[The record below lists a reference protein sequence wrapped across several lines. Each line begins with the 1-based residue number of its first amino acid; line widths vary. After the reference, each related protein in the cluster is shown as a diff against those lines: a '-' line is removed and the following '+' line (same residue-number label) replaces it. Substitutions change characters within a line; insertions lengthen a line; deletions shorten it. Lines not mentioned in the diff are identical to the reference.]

1 MLSMLA
7 IVAVLISSSS
17 SSSLSLLLCQ
27 RTNVAV
33 VAFSIS
39 PTKRS
44 SRISIATTPII
55 AALHLSKSS
64 IPDNENVNGSSGS
77 KRSEKTSTTKKRRF
91 LQQAHPVRDAPANSP
106 QQKQQARRLDTSDA
120 FAAPT
125 SSTTPDSNRPENTRI
140 GPPLR
145 TNKSIE
151 ELEAILEKRFGTTT
165 ASISLSPQPKKKMN
179 AMANR
184 VLDPW
189 AKEEKGVARRTDSAS
204 KPTTNIRSNSLAREK
219 SKQARWNDEN
229 YDANETQ
236 LPPSQSQ
243 RQQRNYNQEDV
254 MLNKVRLNQVRLQ
267 SKKRGGGKGGDIVNN
282 DEHQRTNSSKNRY
295 NDELNIPV
303 INVSRRDYYD
313 EDDEGYEEEMR
324 KNRRRR
330 NDDDDN
336 DPNAENW
343 QNKRNKKSSSSI
355 LSGGGIF
362 FSNTR
367 SIDNGQQQPQDRQ
380 KQLPSPSKDN
390 GRATNASKYAEKV
403 KDEAKEVERLKRKD
417 PVSSPLLDED
427 GKEMF
432 LTLEQADKIVKS
444 ILSSTKS
451 SSTSIDSNVGMSDAD
466 DMFVDDDTNEDNDDV
481 NSINQWEDIGITDQA
496 LLSNLRSN
504 NKLCCPYPLAAQDRA
519 CPPIVAG
526 NDVLLSTHTGSG
538 KTLAFLAPIAQSL
551 LINGSGGGGS
561 GAFPKAIVIA
571 PGRELASQIVSVAQS
586 LLADTGLTVALAIG
600 GTPYSRN
607 VEKLRKMKPD
617 VVVGVSCHAVSL

>member
-1 MLSMLA
+1 MD
-7 IVAVLISSSS
+7 
-17 SSSLSLLLCQ
+17 
-27 RTNVAV
+27 
-33 VAFSIS
+33 
-39 PTKRS
+39 
-44 SRISIATTPII
+44 TP
-55 AALHLSKSS
+55 
-64 IPDNENVNGSSGS
+64 DG
-77 KRSEKTSTTKKRRF
+77 
-91 LQQAHPVRDAPANSP
+91 
-106 QQKQQARRLDTSDA
+106 
-120 FAAPT
+120 FAAPTIST
-125 SSTTPDSNRPENTRI
+125 SSTTPDSNRPENARI

-165 ASISLSPQPKKKMN
+165 TSISSSPQPKKKMN

-189 AKEEKGVARRTDSAS
+189 AKEEEGVAGNTDSAS
-204 KPTTNIRSNSLAREK
+204 KRTTTTRTNSLAREK
-219 SKQARWNDEN
+219 SKQTRRNDD

-236 LPPSQSQ
+236 LPSRQSQ
-243 RQQRNYNQEDV
+243 RQQRSYNQEDA

-267 SKKRGGGKGGDIVNN
+267 SQKRGGGKGEETVNN
-282 DEHQRTNSSKNRY
+282 DARQRTNNNNSLY
-295 NDELNIPV
+295 NDELNVPI

-313 EDDEGYEEEMR
+313 EDDEGYEEETR

-343 QNKRNKKSSSSI
+343 QNKRNKKSSSSSSI

-362 FSNTR
+362 FSNNR

-390 GRATNASKYAEKV
+390 VRATNASKNVEKV
-403 KDEAKEVERLKRKD
+403 KDEAKEVQRLKRKD

-427 GKEMF
+427 GQDMF

-451 SSTSIDSNVGMSDAD
+451 LPSDLGVSDAD
-466 DMFVDDDTNEDNDDV
+466 DIFADDDNNEDNVYV
-481 NSINQWEDIGITDQA
+481 NNINQWEDIGITDPA
-496 LLSNLRSN
+496 LLSNLRSS

-551 LINGSGGGGS
+551 LINGGDGGS

-586 LLADTGLTVALAIG
+586 LFVDTGLTVALAIG

-617 VVVGVSCHAVSL
+617 VVVGVSCRLCHFDFSSIVCIHLSFPCVFTVDSG

>member
-1 MLSMLA
+1 
-7 IVAVLISSSS
+7 
-17 SSSLSLLLCQ
+17 
-27 RTNVAV
+27 
-33 VAFSIS
+33 
-39 PTKRS
+39 
-44 SRISIATTPII
+44 
-55 AALHLSKSS
+55 
-64 IPDNENVNGSSGS
+64 
-77 KRSEKTSTTKKRRF
+77 
-91 LQQAHPVRDAPANSP
+91 
-106 QQKQQARRLDTSDA
+106 
-120 FAAPT
+120 
-125 SSTTPDSNRPENTRI
+125 
-140 GPPLR
+140 
-145 TNKSIE
+145 
-151 ELEAILEKRFGTTT
+151 LEAILEKRFGTTT
-165 ASISLSPQPKKKMN
+165 TSISSSPQPKKKMN

-189 AKEEKGVARRTDSAS
+189 AKEEEGVAGNTDSAS
-204 KPTTNIRSNSLAREK
+204 KRTTTTRTNSLAREK
-219 SKQARWNDEN
+219 SKQTRRNDD

-236 LPPSQSQ
+236 LPSRQSQ
-243 RQQRNYNQEDV
+243 RQQRSYNQEDA

-267 SKKRGGGKGGDIVNN
+267 SQKRGGGKGEETVNN
-282 DEHQRTNSSKNRY
+282 DARQRTNNNNSLY
-295 NDELNIPV
+295 NDELNVPI

-313 EDDEGYEEEMR
+313 EDDEGYEEETR

-336 DPNAENW
+336 VPNAENW
-343 QNKRNKKSSSSI
+343 QNKRNKKSSSSSSI

-362 FSNTR
+362 FSNNR
-367 SIDNGQQQPQDRQ
+367 SIDNGQKQLQDRQ
-380 KQLPSPSKDN
+380 KQLPSPSKV
-390 GRATNASKYAEKV
+390 EKV
-403 KDEAKEVERLKRKD
+403 KDEAKEVQRLKRKD

-427 GKEMF
+427 GQDMF

-451 SSTSIDSNVGMSDAD
+451 LPSDLGVSDAD
-466 DMFVDDDTNEDNDDV
+466 DIFADDDNNEDNVYV
-481 NSINQWEDIGITDQA
+481 NNINQWEDIGITDPA
-496 LLSNLRSN
+496 LLSNLRSS

-551 LINGSGGGGS
+551 LINGGDGGS

-586 LLADTGLTVALAIG
+586 LFVDTGLTVALAIG

-617 VVVGVSCHAVSL
+617 VVVGVSCRLCHFDFSSIVCIHLSFPCVFTVDSG